1 MAILKKE
8 EFLSKLHDKFGADNS
23 EESINFV
30 EDMVDTYNDLETR
43 TKGDGVDWKKK
54 YEENDAAWLKRY
66 QHRFFSGG
74 SMNPP
79 KPDEGGDEDD
89 KSATITIK
97 DLFKS

>member
-8 EFLSKLHDKFGADNS
+8 DFLAKLQEKFGSDNS
-23 EESINFV
+23 DESITFI

-43 TKGDGVDWKKK
+43 TKGDGIDWKRK

-74 SMNPP
+74 NMNFP
-79 KPDEGGDEDD
+79 KPDEDESDDD
-89 KSATITIK
+89 KIAKITIN
-97 DLFKS
+97 DLFK